1 MLRRNRQ
8 VSMYLNHYQLKLMPF
23 EIGPDPKFL
32 WLGSKHKEAFAMLRY
47 GILESKG
54 FIVIIGEP
62 GTGKSTLLNA
72 TAANFGS
79 NIRFAKITDP
89 ALDEMD
95 FFNFAADAFEMGKTF
110 QSKAEFLIQL
120 REFVN
125 DAGAQSKKVILV
137 IDEAQR
143 LTPDMLEQIRVFSN
157 VETPGQKVVSCI
169 FAGQTEFLDMVKQN
183 RALAQRVFFS
193 HIIHPLTQSETDDY
207 IAHRLKV
214 AGTEEPI
221 FTSTAM
227 QEVFRLSGGNPR
239 LINILC
245 DQALLSGYALDKKKI
260 GAELIKESTENTLIP
275 LNTQKEP
282 AAAAQKEDPAK
293 QSTSTG
299 LTAETTTGPSR
310 ITPAKT
316 DIRTPGRKTAYWAPI
331 ALTVVLGLAAYFYL
345 NDGFRAAFTSS
356 QTDPGQ
362 AQRSSQPAEPAPAS
376 EIGRLQGQML
386 ELRRQKDDTET
397 RLRELQTR
405 FGALE
410 KDQQELKAT
419 KTRVAEFESAVAS
432 KDKENTRLQAQLVEI
447 NNQKGAAE
455 ARLGEVEKQNT
466 GLAADTKELISARDR
481 AAQLAAAVSERDK
494 KLTQFEQKFG
504 DLEKALA
511 TEKAAKDQ
519 MGVELSSRQAAIADL
534 QKRLEAA
541 RSAQLKLETDIQNTQ
556 RENSRLQSQLQEVK
570 DQKPALPPAPA
581 PARAPAISQPPP
593 VPSDTAGAAPDPAG
607 VIDFVIKRKSQ

>member
-1 MLRRNRQ
+1 
-8 VSMYLNHYQLKLMPF
+8 
-23 EIGPDPKFL
+23 
-32 WLGSKHKEAFAMLRY
+32 
-47 GILESKG
+47 
-54 FIVIIGEP
+54 
-62 GTGKSTLLNA
+62 
-72 TAANFGS
+72 
-79 NIRFAKITDP
+79 
-89 ALDEMD
+89 
-95 FFNFAADAFEMGKTF
+95 
-110 QSKAEFLIQL
+110 
-120 REFVN
+120 
-125 DAGAQSKKVILV
+125 
-137 IDEAQR
+137 
-143 LTPDMLEQIRVFSN
+143 
-157 VETPGQKVVSCI
+157 
-169 FAGQTEFLDMVKQN
+169 MVKQN

-193 HIIHPLTQSETDDY
+193 HILQHLTQSETSDY

-214 AGTEEPI
+214 AGTEGPI
-221 FTSTAM
+221 FSVAAV

-260 GAELIKESTENTLIP
+260 GDELIKESTENTLIP

-293 QSTSTG
+293 QSTSTE

-345 NDGFRAAFTSS
+345 NDGFRTAFTSS

-362 AQRSSQPAEPAPAS
+362 SQRSGQPAEPAPAS

-432 KDKENTRLQAQLVEI
+432 KDKDLTAAGQKLAELEKALVQEKGSKDRLNADVSSKDAAIAELQKKLESSASNQASLKGEADTFKKENTRLQAQLVEI
-447 NNQKGAAE
+447 NNQKDAAE
-455 ARLGEVEKQNT
+455 A
-466 GLAADTKELISARDR
+466 
-481 AAQLAAAVSERDK
+481 
-494 KLTQFEQKFG
+494 
-504 DLEKALA
+504 
-511 TEKAAKDQ
+511 
-519 MGVELSSRQAAIADL
+519 
-534 QKRLEAA
+534 
-541 RSAQLKLETDIQNTQ
+541 
-556 RENSRLQSQLQEVK
+556 QLQEVRA
-570 DQKPALPPAPA
+570 QKPAPPPAPA
-581 PARAPAISQPPP
+581 PVRAPATSQPPP

-607 VIDFVIKRKSQ
+607 AIDFVLKKKSQ

>member
-1 MLRRNRQ
+1 MLRLNRQ
-8 VSMYLNHYQLKLMPF
+8 VSMYLDHYQLKLMPF

-32 WLGSKHKEAFAMLRY
+32 WLGSKHEEAFAILRY

-95 FFNFAADAFEMGKTF
+95 FFNFVADAFEMGKTF
-110 QSKAEFLIQL
+110 QSKAEFLIRL
-120 REFVN
+120 GEFVK

-143 LTPDMLEQIRVFSN
+143 LTPAMLEQIRVFSN

-193 HIIHPLTQSETDDY
+193 HIIQPLTEAEADDY
-207 IAHRLKV
+207 ITHRLKV

-221 FTSTAM
+221 FTSAAV

-260 GAELIKESTENTLIP
+260 GAELITESTENTLIP

-282 AAAAQKEDPAK
+282 AAAAQREDPAK
-293 QSTSTG
+293 QSTSTE
-299 LTAETTTGPSR
+299 LTAETTMGPSR
-310 ITPAKT
+310 IAPAKT
-316 DIRTPGRKTAYWAPI
+316 DKRAPGRKTAYWAPI

-345 NDGFRAAFTSS
+345 NDGFRAASTGF

-362 AQRSSQPAEPAPAS
+362 AQSSGQPDEPAPAS
-376 EIGRLQGQML
+376 EIGRLQGQVL

-410 KDQQELKAT
+410 KDQKELKAA

-432 KDKENTRLQAQLVEI
+432 KDKELTVAGQQPQSL
-447 NNQKGAAE
+447 
-455 ARLGEVEKQNT
+455 
-466 GLAADTKELISARDR
+466 
-481 AAQLAAAVSERDK
+481 K
-494 KLTQFEQKFG
+494 K
-504 DLEKALA
+504 
-511 TEKAAKDQ
+511 
-519 MGVELSSRQAAIADL
+519 RC
-534 QKRLEAA
+534 
-541 RSAQLKLETDIQNTQ
+541 
-556 RENSRLQSQLQEVK
+556 
-570 DQKPALPPAPA
+570 
-581 PARAPAISQPPP
+581 
-593 VPSDTAGAAPDPAG
+593 
-607 VIDFVIKRKSQ
+607 

>member
-1 MLRRNRQ
+1 
-8 VSMYLNHYQLKLMPF
+8 MYLNHYQLKLMPF

-32 WLGSKHKEAFAMLRY
+32 WLGSKHFEAFAMLRY

-54 FIVIIGEP
+54 FIVIVGEP

-95 FFNFAADAFEMGKTF
+95 FFNFVADAFEMGKTF

-120 REFVN
+120 GEFVK
-125 DAGAQSKKVILV
+125 DAVAQSKKVILV

-143 LTPDMLEQIRVFSN
+143 LTPEMLEQIRVFSN

-193 HIIHPLTQSETDDY
+193 HVIQPLTQSETGDY

-221 FTSTAM
+221 FTAAAV

-245 DQALLSGYALDKKKI
+245 DQALLSGYALDKKTI
-260 GAELIKESTENTLIP
+260 GPELIKESTENTLIP
-275 LNTQKEP
+275 LNTQKES
-282 AAAAQKEDPAK
+282 AAAAQKQEPAK
-293 QSTSTG
+293 QSASIEPM
-299 LTAETTTGPSR
+299 AENTKESSR
-310 ITPAKT
+310 VAPEKPDVRA
-316 DIRTPGRKTAYWAPI
+316 PGRNTAYWGPI
-331 ALTVVLGLAAYFYL
+331 ALILVLGLAAYLYL
-345 NDGFRAAFTSS
+345 NDGFRAASTGS

-362 AQRSSQPAEPAPAS
+362 AQSSVQLAKPTPGGG

-386 ELRRQKDDTET
+386 ELRRQKDDAET

-410 KDQQELKAT
+410 KDQQEMKVAKA
-419 KTRVAEFESAVAS
+419 RIAELESTAAS
-432 KDKENTRLQAQLVEI
+432 KDKDLTAAGQKFAELEKALAQEKSSKDRLNADFSSRDTAIAELQKKLENSASNEATLKGEMEATKKENTRLQSLLQAV
-447 NNQKGAAE
+447 KG
-455 ARLGEVEKQNT
+455 Q
-466 GLAADTKELISARDR
+466 I
-481 AAQLAAAVSERDK
+481 
-494 KLTQFEQKFG
+494 
-504 DLEKALA
+504 
-511 TEKAAKDQ
+511 
-519 MGVELSSRQAAIADL
+519 
-534 QKRLEAA
+534 
-541 RSAQLKLETDIQNTQ
+541 
-556 RENSRLQSQLQEVK
+556 
-570 DQKPALPPAPA
+570 PAPPPESA
-581 PARAPAISQPPP
+581 PARAPATSQPPP

>member
-32 WLGSKHKEAFAMLRY
+32 WLGSKHKEAFAILQY

-120 REFVN
+120 AEFVK

-143 LTPDMLEQIRVFSN
+143 LTPAMLEQIRVFSN

-293 QSTSTG
+293 QSTSTEP
-299 LTAETTTGPSR
+299 TAATTTGPSR
-310 ITPAKT
+310 IAPAKT

-345 NDGFRAAFTSS
+345 NDGFRAASTGS
-356 QTDPGQ
+356 QTNPGP
-362 AQRSSQPAEPAPAS
+362 AQSSGQPAEPTPGAG

-397 RLRELQTR
+397 RLRELQTQ

-410 KDQQELKAT
+410 KDQQELKAA
-419 KTRVAEFESAVAS
+419 KARVAEFENAMALKDKDLSATDQKFKEAEKALAQEKNAKDRLVGEFSS
-432 KDKENTRLQAQLVEI
+432 KEAAIAELQKKLESTGLAQDLLKGEVDFFKKENTRLQAQLVEI
-447 NNQKGAAE
+447 NNQKDTAE
-455 ARLGEVEKQNT
+455 A
-466 GLAADTKELISARDR
+466 
-481 AAQLAAAVSERDK
+481 
-494 KLTQFEQKFG
+494 
-504 DLEKALA
+504 
-511 TEKAAKDQ
+511 
-519 MGVELSSRQAAIADL
+519 
-534 QKRLEAA
+534 
-541 RSAQLKLETDIQNTQ
+541 
-556 RENSRLQSQLQEVK
+556 QLQEVRA
-570 DQKPALPPAPA
+570 QKPAPPPAPA
-581 PARAPAISQPPP
+581 PARAPATSQPPP
-593 VPSDTAGAAPDPAG
+593 VPSDTAGAAPDPAS
-607 VIDFVIKRKSQ
+607 VIDFVLKKKSQ